1 MKMAKKKKKR
11 AQTAMRLNILF
22 LFVFLL
28 FSLLILQ
35 LGVVQILNG
44 EEARERL
51 NETENAKTSISVPR
65 GLIYDADRE
74 LVVDNEP
81 VRSIT
86 YTPPKNGDSHLT
98 KINIA
103 EKLATMVMM
112 AEDIEGLKDLVNER
126 DKKEFWYVSNEKNRE
141 MIEERLTEEDMELKS
156 GALYQ
161 RQLDL
166 ITPQDYN
173 ALDWSDAY
181 QLNVVA
187 IKKELDQAIE
197 LSPHVIKNEGVTD
210 EEYAQVSEHLNL
222 LPGIDAKIDWNR
234 VYPFEDTFR
243 YFIGNITDA
252 DQGIPRDNQ
261 DYYLNLG
268 YSWND
273 RVGESGL
280 EQQYEDVLRGQ
291 KEVIQYTIDNDGD
304 IVGTKTVQDGEAG
317 NDLVLT
323 VDMDFQQALD
333 EIVKDELEKYIA
345 QDPYRNRHMEDA
357 LVAVL
362 DPQTGAVL
370 GMTAAH
376 YNRGENTFENQPYR
390 VVHDAHIPGSSVK
403 GATVL
408 TGYQTGVI
416 DIGTVLNDRPIKIAG
431 TPPKKSW
438 RNFGLL
444 NDLKALEQSS
454 NVYMFEI
461 AMRIATATYNY
472 NEPLR
477 SFDQSSFQTM
487 RNYFQQFGLGSK
499 TGIDFPFEAT
509 GYVGPNIID
518 GGLLL
523 DFAIGQYDTFTTLQ
537 LAQYVSTIAND
548 GYRLA
553 PYLVKE
559 EHASNGDKGN
569 LGPVVTSKSP
579 QLLNRIDMDDRYIER
594 VQQGFRLAAT
604 QGTGRS
610 HWANNPYDVAVKTGT
625 AQNYFYVD
633 GEEQRTNNLTLVGYA
648 PYDEPEVA
656 FAIVIPRAGVGN
668 DQNGIHHNIGNRL
681 IDAYFDIKEKK
692 ADEQQMSTEQTETEV
707 NDEASE
713 EGQD

>member
-1 MKMAKKKKKR
+1 MAKKKKKR

-51 NETENAKTSISVPR
+51 NETENAKTSIAVPR
-65 GLIYDADRE
+65 GLIYDADVE

-98 KINIA
+98 KISIA

-112 AEDIEGLKDLVNER
+112 AEDIEGLNDLVNER

-166 ITPQDYN
+166 ITLQDYN

-197 LSPHVIKNEGVTD
+197 LSPHVIKNEGVTN

-243 YFIGNITDA
+243 TFIGNITDA

-357 LVAVL
+357 LVAAL

-376 YNRGENTFENQPYR
+376 YNRDENTFENQPHR
-390 VVHDAHIPGSSVK
+390 VVYDAHIPGSSVK

-431 TPPKKSW
+431 TPLKKSW

-499 TGIDFPFEAT
+499 TGIDLPFEAT
-509 GYVGPNIID
+509 GYVGSNIID

-559 EHASNGDKGN
+559 EHAANGDKTT

-594 VQQGFRLAAT
+594 VQRGFRLAAT
-604 QGTGRS
+604 QGTGRG

-656 FAIVIPRAGVGN
+656 FAIVIPRTGVGN

-692 ADEQQMSTEQTETEV
+692 ANEQQMSPEQIETEAGDED
-707 NDEASE
+707 NDEAA
-713 EGQD
+713 

>member
-1 MKMAKKKKKR
+1 MAKKKKKR

-51 NETENAKTSISVPR
+51 NETENAKTSIAVPR
-65 GLIYDADRE
+65 GLIFDADHE

-86 YTPPKNGDSHLT
+86 YTPPKNGDSHLA
-98 KINIA
+98 KISIA

-112 AEDIEGLKDLVNER
+112 AEDEEGLNELVNER
-126 DKKEFWYVSNEKNRE
+126 DKKEFWYVSNEENRE
-141 MIEERLTEEDMELKS
+141 RIEERLTEEDNELES

-166 ITPQDYN
+166 ITTEDYN
-173 ALDWSDAY
+173 SLDWSDPY

-197 LSPHVIKNEGVTD
+197 LSPHVIKNEDVTE
-210 EEYAQVSEHLNL
+210 EEYAQVSEHLSL

-243 YFIGNITDA
+243 TFIGNITDA
-252 DQGIPRDNQ
+252 DQGIPRENQ

-291 KEVIQYTIDNDGD
+291 KEVIQYTINNDGE
-304 IVGTKTVQDGEAG
+304 IVGTNTVQSGKAG

-323 VDMDFQQALD
+323 IDMDFQQALD

-376 YNRGENTFENQPYR
+376 YNRDENTFENQPHR
-390 VVHDAHIPGSSVK
+390 VVYDAHIPGSSVK

-408 TGYQTGVI
+408 TGYETGVI

-431 TPPKKSW
+431 TPIKKSW
-438 RNFGLL
+438 RNFGLI

-461 AMRIATATYNY
+461 AMRIATAVYNY

-487 RNYFQQFGLGSK
+487 RNHFQQFGLGSK
-499 TGIDFPFEAT
+499 TGIDLPFEAT
-509 GYVGPNIID
+509 GYVGTNIID

-523 DFAIGQYDTFTTLQ
+523 DYAIGQYDTYTTLQ
-537 LAQYVSTIAND
+537 MAQYVSTIAND

-553 PYLVKE
+553 PYIVKE
-559 EHASNGDKGN
+559 EHSANGDKTT
-569 LGPVVTSKSP
+569 LGPVVTSTTP
-579 QLLNRIDMDDRYIER
+579 NVLNRIDMDERYIER

-604 QGTGRS
+604 QGTGRG
-610 HWANNPYDVAVKTGT
+610 HWANSPYDVAIKTGT

-656 FAIVIPRAGVGN
+656 FAIIIPKTGVGN

-681 IDAYFDIKEKK
+681 IEAYFDIKEAK
-692 ADEQQMSTEQTETEV
+692 AEEQHSNASPSDNEEANDDSLDE
-707 NDEASE
+707 EA
-713 EGQD
+713 

>member
-1 MKMAKKKKKR
+1 MAKKKKKR

-51 NETENAKTSISVPR
+51 NETENAKTSIAVPR
-65 GLIYDADRE
+65 GLMYDADGE

-98 KINIA
+98 KISIA
-103 EKLATMVMM
+103 KKLATMVMM
-112 AEDIEGLKDLVNER
+112 AEDIEGLNDLVNER
-126 DKKEFWYVSNEKNRE
+126 DKKEFWYVSDEENRKL
-141 MIEERLTEEDMELKS
+141 IQERLTEEDEELTS
-156 GALYQ
+156 GELYQ

-166 ITPQDYN
+166 ITPEDYSS
-173 ALDWSDAY
+173 LDWSDAY

-197 LSPHVIKNEGVTD
+197 LSPHIIKNENVLD
-210 EEYAQVSEHLNL
+210 EEYAKVSEHLSL

-243 YFIGNITDA
+243 TFIGNITDA
-252 DQGIPRDNQ
+252 DAGIPRDNQ

-304 IVGTKTVQDGEAG
+304 IVGTKTVQDGKAG

-357 LVAVL
+357 LVAAL

-370 GMTAAH
+370 GMTAAR
-376 YNRGENTFENQPYR
+376 YNRDENTFQNQPHR
-390 VVHDAHIPGSSVK
+390 VVYDAHIPGSSVK

-416 DIGTVLNDRPIKIAG
+416 DIGTVLNDRPIQIAG
-431 TPPKKSW
+431 TPVKKSW

-444 NDLKALEQSS
+444 NDLTALEQSS

-461 AMRIATATYNY
+461 AMRIATAVYNY

-499 TGIDFPFEAT
+499 TGIDLPFEAT
-509 GYVGPNIID
+509 GYVGSNIID

-559 EHASNGDKGN
+559 EHAANGDKVT

-579 QLLNRIDMDDRYIER
+579 NLLNRIDMDDRYIKR

-604 QGTGRS
+604 EGTGRG
-610 HWANNPYDVAVKTGT
+610 HWANNPYNVAVKTGT
-625 AQNYFYVD
+625 AQNQFYVD
-633 GEEQRTNNLTLVGYA
+633 GEEQQTNNLTLVGYA
-648 PYDEPEVA
+648 PYDEPEIA
-656 FAIVIPRAGVGN
+656 FAIVIPKAGIGN

-681 IDAYFDIKEKK
+681 IDAYFEIKEEK
-692 ADEQQMSTEQTETEV
+692 AQEQRDTTEQIETDV
-707 NDEASE
+707 DDEESE
-713 EGQD
+713 EAA

>member
-1 MKMAKKKKKR
+1 MAKKKKKR

-51 NETENAKTSISVPR
+51 NETENAKTSIAVPR
-65 GLIYDADRE
+65 GLMYDADGE

-98 KINIA
+98 KISIA

-243 YFIGNITDA
+243 TFIGNITDA

-291 KEVIQYTIDNDGD
+291 KEVIQYTIDNDGE
-304 IVGTKTVQDGEAG
+304 IVGTKTVQDGKAG

-357 LVAVL
+357 LVAAL

-376 YNRGENTFENQPYR
+376 YNRDENTFENQPHR
-390 VVHDAHIPGSSVK
+390 VVYDAHIPGSSVK

-431 TPPKKSW
+431 TPLKKSW

-499 TGIDFPFEAT
+499 TGIDLPFEAT
-509 GYVGPNIID
+509 GYVGSNIVD

-553 PYLVKE
+553 PYLVKG
-559 EHASNGDKGN
+559 EHASNGDKAA

-604 QGTGRS
+604 QGTGRG

-633 GEEQRTNNLTLVGYA
+633 GEQQQTNNLTLVGYA

-656 FAIVIPRAGVGN
+656 FAIVIPRTGVGN

-692 ADEQQMSTEQTETEV
+692 ANEQQMSTEQTETEV

>member
-1 MKMAKKKKKR
+1 MAIKKKKR

-51 NETENAKTSISVPR
+51 NETENAKTSIAVPR
-65 GLIYDADRE
+65 GLMYDADGE

-98 KINIA
+98 KISIA

-243 YFIGNITDA
+243 TFIGNITDA

-291 KEVIQYTIDNDGD
+291 KEVIQYTIDNDGE
-304 IVGTKTVQDGEAG
+304 IVGTKTVQDGKAG

-357 LVAVL
+357 LVAAL

-376 YNRGENTFENQPYR
+376 YNRDENTFENQPHR
-390 VVHDAHIPGSSVK
+390 VVYDAHIPGSSVK

-431 TPPKKSW
+431 TPLKKSW

-499 TGIDFPFEAT
+499 TGIDLPFEAT
-509 GYVGPNIID
+509 GYVGSNIVD

-553 PYLVKE
+553 PYLVKG
-559 EHASNGDKGN
+559 EHASNGDKAA

-604 QGTGRS
+604 QGTGRG

-633 GEEQRTNNLTLVGYA
+633 GEQQQTNNLTLVGYA

-656 FAIVIPRAGVGN
+656 FAIVIPRTGVGN

-692 ADEQQMSTEQTETEV
+692 ANEQQMSTEQTETEV

>member
-1 MKMAKKKKKR
+1 MAKKKKKR

-51 NETENAKTSISVPR
+51 NETENAKTSIAVPR
-65 GLIYDADRE
+65 GLMFDADGE

-98 KINIA
+98 KISIA

-112 AEDIEGLKDLVNER
+112 AEDIEGLNDIVNER
-126 DKKEFWYVSNEKNRE
+126 DKKEFWYVSDEENRKL
-141 MIEERLTEEDMELKS
+141 IEERLTEDDEELTS
-156 GALYQ
+156 GELYQ

-166 ITPQDYN
+166 ITPEDYN
-173 ALDWSDAY
+173 SLDWSDDY

-197 LSPHVIKNEGVTD
+197 LSPHVIKNEDVTD

-243 YFIGNITDA
+243 TFIGNITDA

-261 DYYLNLG
+261 DYYLKLG

-304 IVGTKTVQDGEAG
+304 IVGTKTVQDGKAG

-357 LVAVL
+357 LVAAL

-376 YNRGENTFENQPYR
+376 YNHDEDTFENQPHR
-390 VVHDAHIPGSSVK
+390 VVYDGHIPGSSIK

-431 TPPKKSW
+431 TPIKKSW

-461 AMRIATATYNY
+461 AMRIATANYNY

-499 TGIDFPFEAT
+499 TGIDLPFEAT
-509 GYVGPNIID
+509 GYIGSNIVD

-559 EHASNGDKGN
+559 EHAANGNKAS

-579 QLLNRIDMDDRYIER
+579 NLLNRIDMDDRYIER

-604 QGTGRS
+604 EGTGRS
-610 HWANNPYDVAVKTGT
+610 NWANNPYDVAVKTGT

-633 GEEQRTNNLTLVGYA
+633 GEEQQTNNLTLVGYA

-681 IDAYFDIKEKK
+681 IDAYFDIKEEK
-692 ADEQQMSTEQTETEV
+692 ANEQQKSTEQIETEADDED
-707 NDEASE
+707 NDEAA
-713 EGQD
+713 

>member
-98 KINIA
+98 KISIA

-112 AEDIEGLKDLVNER
+112 AEDIEGLNDIVNER
-126 DKKEFWYVSNEKNRE
+126 DKKEFWYVSDEENRE
-141 MIEERLTEEDMELKS
+141 LIEERLTEDDEELTS
-156 GALYQ
+156 GELYQ

-166 ITPQDYN
+166 ITPEDYN
-173 ALDWSDAY
+173 SLDWSDAY

-197 LSPHVIKNEGVTD
+197 LSPHVIKNEGVTN

-243 YFIGNITDA
+243 TFIGNITDA

-357 LVAVL
+357 LVAAL

-376 YNRGENTFENQPYR
+376 YNRDENTFENQPHR
-390 VVHDAHIPGSSVK
+390 VVYDAHIPGSSVK

-416 DIGTVLNDRPIKIAG
+416 DIGTVLNDRPIKIKE
-431 TPPKKSW
+431 TPLKKSW

-499 TGIDFPFEAT
+499 TGIDLPFEAT

-523 DFAIGQYDTFTTLQ
+523 DFAIGQYDTYTTLQ

-559 EHASNGDKGN
+559 EHASNGDKAA

-604 QGTGRS
+604 QGTGRK

-656 FAIVIPRAGVGN
+656 FAIVIPRTGVGN

-692 ADEQQMSTEQTETEV
+692 ANEQQMSTEQTETEV

>member
-1 MKMAKKKKKR
+1 MAKKKKKR
-11 AQTAMRLNILF
+11 AQTAMRLNIMF

-51 NETENAKTSISVPR
+51 NETENAKTSIAVPR
-65 GLIYDADRE
+65 GLMYDADGE

-86 YTPPKNGDSHLT
+86 YTPPKNGDSHLA
-98 KINIA
+98 KISIA

-112 AEDIEGLKDLVNER
+112 AEDEEGLNEIVNER

-141 MIEERLTEEDMELKS
+141 QIEERLTEEDNELEA
-156 GALYQ
+156 GDLYQ

-166 ITPQDYN
+166 ITPEDYN
-173 ALDWSDAY
+173 SLDWSDPY

-197 LSPHVIKNEGVTD
+197 LSPHVIKNEEVTE

-234 VYPFEDTFR
+234 VYPFDDTFR
-243 YFIGNITDA
+243 TFIGNITDA

-291 KEVIQYTIDNDGD
+291 KEVIQYTINNDGE
-304 IVGTKTVQDGEAG
+304 IVGTSTVQAGKAG

-323 VDMDFQQALD
+323 IDMDFQQALD

-376 YNRGENTFENQPYR
+376 YNRDENTFENQPHR
-390 VVHDAHIPGSSVK
+390 VVYDAHIPGSSVK

-408 TGYQTGVI
+408 TGYETGVI

-431 TPPKKSW
+431 TPIKKSW
-438 RNFGLL
+438 RNFGLI

-461 AMRIATATYNY
+461 AMRIATAVYNY

-487 RNYFQQFGLGSK
+487 RNHFQQFGLGSK
-499 TGIDFPFEAT
+499 TGIDLPFEAT
-509 GYVGPNIID
+509 GYVGSNIID

-523 DFAIGQYDTFTTLQ
+523 DYAIGQYDTYTTLQ
-537 LAQYVSTIAND
+537 MAQYVSTIAND

-553 PYLVKE
+553 PYIVKE
-559 EHASNGDKGN
+559 EHSANGDKTT
-569 LGPVVTSKSP
+569 LGPVVTSTTP
-579 QLLNRIDMDDRYIER
+579 NVLNRIDMDERYIDR

-604 QGTGRS
+604 QGTGRG
-610 HWANNPYDVAVKTGT
+610 HWANNPYDVAIKTGT

-656 FAIVIPRAGVGN
+656 FAIIIPKTGVGN

-681 IDAYFDIKEKK
+681 IEAYFDIKEEK
-692 ADEQQMSTEQTETEV
+692 AEEQQSNTNPSNNEEV
-707 NDEASE
+707 NEDSLDEE
-713 EGQD
+713 E